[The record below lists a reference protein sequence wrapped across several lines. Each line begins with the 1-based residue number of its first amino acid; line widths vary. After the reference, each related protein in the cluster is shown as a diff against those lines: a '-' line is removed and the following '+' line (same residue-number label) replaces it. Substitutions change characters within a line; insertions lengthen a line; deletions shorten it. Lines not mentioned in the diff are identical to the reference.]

1 METRLRRGKD
11 AGRLDGTRDSWSR
24 DLIHLQRSKRVRER
38 VCVPVRKVKAELT
51 IGSFSKY

>member
-24 DLIHLQRSKRVRER
+24 DLIHLQRSKRGR
-38 VCVPVRKVKAELT
+38 VGVPVRKVKVELT